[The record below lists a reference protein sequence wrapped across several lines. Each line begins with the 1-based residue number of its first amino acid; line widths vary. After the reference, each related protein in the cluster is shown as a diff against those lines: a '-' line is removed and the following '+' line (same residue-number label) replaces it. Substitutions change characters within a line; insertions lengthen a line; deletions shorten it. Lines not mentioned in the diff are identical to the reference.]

1 VFKAAGEGEERELS
15 EKRNTFEEEHVYN
28 TVHWKI
34 WELPYLKCPVRK
46 DY

>member
-1 VFKAAGEGEERELS
+1 VFKAAGEGEEGELS

-28 TVHWKI
+28 TVHW
-34 WELPYLKCPVRK
+34 ELPYLKCPVRK